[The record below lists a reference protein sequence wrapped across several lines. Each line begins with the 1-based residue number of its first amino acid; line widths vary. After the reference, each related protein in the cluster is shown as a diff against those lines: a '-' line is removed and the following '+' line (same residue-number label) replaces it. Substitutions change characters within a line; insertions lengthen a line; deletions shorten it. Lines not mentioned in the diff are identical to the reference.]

1 MYVPER
7 RATPDTMRKQ
17 ARVWLDKYQRALE
30 TNRRAYNR
38 LSAAMIGVIDP
49 VERDRLH
56 QELNRV
62 HASIGRIE
70 AQRSRWR
77 LALQSGEDPALHALA
92 STKGRQ

>member
-38 LSAAMIGVIDP
+38 LSAAMIGVNDP
-49 VERDRLH
+49 VERERLR

-77 LALQSGEDPALHALA
+77 MALQSGEDPAIQTL
-92 STKGRQ
+92 TPIKGRL